1 MLLYA
6 ICIFVSAF
14 LLFQVQ
20 PMISRF
26 ILPFFGGTPMV
37 WSTVQLFFQIFLTVG
52 YAYSAWMIS
61 RVRVRNQRVIHITLL
76 GVAVVALVTLGH
88 FLALACDPLGCLETH
103 QRGYSH
109 PGYLQI
115 IDCRGWPALFH
126 ALHQQ
131 PADPGLVQQGAPR
144 EKPLPVVRAFQHR
157 LPAWAAGLSLP
168 DRTQSDA
175 AGARLGLDDR
185 LCALR
190 RTSRHRRLPFRSFYW
205 FGGKSK
211 PAPHS
216 PPAR

>member
-76 GVAVVALVTLGH
+76 GWQWLPWHPWDL
-88 FLALACDPLGCLETH
+88 LALPCDPLGCLETH

-109 PGYLQI
+109 PGYLQTI
-115 IDCRGWPALFH
+115 
-126 ALHQQ
+126 
-131 PADPGLVQQGAPR
+131 
-144 EKPLPVVRAFQHR
+144 
-157 LPAWAAGLSLP
+157 
-168 DRTQSDA
+168 
-175 AGARLGLDDR
+175 
-185 LCALR
+185 
-190 RTSRHRRLPFRSFYW
+190 
-205 FGGKSK
+205 
-211 PAPHS
+211 
-216 PPAR
+216 